1 MYDPETWWL
10 FLTFTRD
17 YFAEKQN
24 WKKSQFFRGNTF
36 LYREYCQKRGVHICK
51 NRFRHRGKFF
61 FYLGFLSRTFTNHRT
76 AGKGGGHFLNSS
88 LSSPPAS
95 QILRHYPGNYCRE
108 LTSAQILQP
117 TSNQEPLIS
126 ERKSVT
132 TKLRA
137 LKVCTCIW
145 NC

>member
-1 MYDPETWWL
+1 MLKSKTEKNINFSGVTH
-10 FLTFTRD
+10 FFTGSIV
-17 YFAEKQN
+17 
-24 WKKSQFFRGNTF
+24 KKT
-36 LYREYCQKRGVHICK
+36 GVHICK

-76 AGKGGGHFLNSS
+76 AGKGGGHFFNSS

-95 QILRHYPGNYCRE
+95 QTLRHYPGNYCRE

-137 LKVCTCIW
+137 LKVCTCI
-145 NC
+145 